1 MWLRMNLL
9 VLDLAITRNV
19 LVSVMGL
26 MMTFYVL
33 VNR

>member
-1 MWLRMNLL
+1 MNLL
-9 VLDLAITRNV
+9 VLDLALTNRNV

-26 MMTFYVL
+26 MRTFFVP

>member
-1 MWLRMNLL
+1 MNLL
-9 VLDLAITRNV
+9 VLDLALTNRNV